1 MLVSVLVEDGDA
13 VRQEQ
18 LSEEALAIARH
29 TGDPGLLASALHARR
44 LALWRRDLLAER
56 LPIALGAVEHARLAG
71 DVHLELTAMLLA
83 MTDLLESGRVDEQLA
98 MLRAFCE
105 RSATLHS
112 PLYDVYSDF
121 LQSCRLLTVGEYDEA
136 ERVANEALAA
146 GLSAHGTNTEMAHAG
161 QMFCLVW
168 DRGQLADVVDFV
180 EITAAA
186 NPHFKIWT
194 IALVGALAAAGRLD
208 DARKPFEELVTP
220 SGVDLPD
227 DSLYFTGVCFL
238 VEVAKA
244 LGDAERAA
252 VLRAALE
259 PYAGRVATTGLGGVG
274 IGPVRRYVGVAAHVA
289 GDLDAAID
297 HLGGAIEESTRHGMR
312 PFTARAHRD
321 LAAALR
327 DRDAPGDDAAAR
339 EHTAR
344 AEAIAAEIGLALGP
358 I

>member
-1 MLVSVLVEDGDA
+1 VAQAG
-13 VRQEQ
+13 
-18 LSEEALAIARH
+18 
-29 TGDPGLLASALHARR
+29 
-44 LALWRRDLLAER
+44 
-56 LPIALGAVEHARLAG
+56 LAG
-71 DVHLELTAMLLA
+71 DVHLELTAMLVA

-98 MLRAFCE
+98 MLRAFRE

-121 LQSCRLLTVGEYDEA
+121 LESCRLLAVGEYDEA

-146 GLSAHGTNTEMAHAG
+146 GLSAHGSNTEMAHAG

-180 EITAAA
+180 EVTAAA
-186 NPHFKIWT
+186 NPQLKIWT

-208 DARKPFEELVTP
+208 DARKPFEALVTP
-220 SGVDLPD
+220 AGIDLPD
-227 DSLYFTGVCFL
+227 DSLWFTGVSFL

-244 LGDAERAA
+244 LGDGPRAA
-252 VLRAALE
+252 VLRGALE
-259 PYAGRVATTGLGGVG
+259 PYAGRVAITGLGGVG

-289 GDLDAAID
+289 GDIDAAVD
-297 HLGGAIEESTRHGMR
+297 HLTLAVAESTRHGMR

-327 DRDAPGDDAAAR
+327 DRDAPGDDAAAVD
-339 EHTAR
+339 HDAR
-344 AEAIAAEIGLALGP
+344 ATAIAGEIGLVLGP